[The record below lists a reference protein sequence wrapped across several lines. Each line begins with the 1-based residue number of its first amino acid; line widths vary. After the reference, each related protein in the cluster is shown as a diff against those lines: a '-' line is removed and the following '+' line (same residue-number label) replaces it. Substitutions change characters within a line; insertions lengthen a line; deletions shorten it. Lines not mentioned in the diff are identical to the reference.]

1 MKAAEVLV
9 RMLIDAGVKRVYGV
23 SGDSLNPFTD
33 AIRTHEELEWVH
45 MRHEEAG
52 AFAAGGE
59 AHLTDQLAVCAGSCG
74 PGNLHLIN
82 GLFDCYRSRVPV
94 VAIAAQIPS
103 IELGNNYFQ
112 ETHPEILYKECSD
125 YCALVSE
132 PDLLPRVLATAIRTA
147 IVKRT
152 VAVVVIPGTVMAA
165 DCSQGPLVLPV
176 NDKTYSLTPNRDQL
190 NRAAEALNSAKKIA
204 IFGGAGCKGAHEEL
218 VATAEKLKAPV
229 VFTLRGKEFIEYDNP
244 YNVGL
249 TGLLGFSSGYHAIMG
264 SDVLL
269 VLGAD
274 FPYRQFFPEKATIIQ
289 VDNRGENIGRR
300 THVEIGLIGD
310 VKTTLQ
316 ALLPFLTDKADRGYL
331 DKALAHYDKTRKE
344 FDSLASGKEGTTPLR
359 PEFVV
364 STISDVAAKDA
375 VFTCDV
381 GTPIIWTARYLQV
394 NGKRRIIGSF
404 NHGSMANAMPQAI
417 GAQAAYPGRQIISF
431 SGDGGI
437 AMLLGDLLT
446 LNQMDLPVKVVVF
459 NNGALGFVEVEM
471 KSSGYVTYGTDLKN
485 PSFAKVA
492 EAMGMF
498 GARVERPEQLRPA
511 LQAAF
516 SHKGPAIIEVLTHRF
531 ELAMPPT
538 ITLDEAKGFSLYMLR
553 TVMNGRGDELIDL
566 AKTNLFH

>member
-1 MKAAEVLV
+1 MKTAEVLIE
-9 RMLIDAGVKRVYGV
+9 MLLDAGVSRVYGV
-23 SGDSLNPFTD
+23 SGDSLNAFTD
-33 AIRTHEELEWVH
+33 GIRTHEGVEWVH
-45 MRHEEAG
+45 VRHEEVA
-52 AFAAGGE
+52 AFAAGAE

-94 VAIAAQIPS
+94 LAIAAQIPS

-132 PDLLPRVLATAIRTA
+132 PDQLPRVLATAIRTA

-152 VAVVVIPGTVMAA
+152 VAVIVIPGTVMASE
-165 DCSQGPLVLPV
+165 CSQKALAIAVE
-176 NDKTYSLTPNRDQL
+176 DDTYSVTPNRDQL
-190 NRAAEALNSAKKIA
+190 KRTADVLNDGKKIT
-204 IFGGAGCKGAHEEL
+204 ILGGAGCKGAHDEL
-218 VATAEKLKAPV
+218 VAIAEKLKAPI
-229 VFTLRGKEFIEYDNP
+229 VFAFRGKEFIEYDNP
-244 YNVGL
+244 YDVGM
-249 TGLLGFSSGYHAIMG
+249 TGLLGFSSGYHAIMN

-269 VLGAD
+269 MLGTD
-274 FPYRQFFPEKATIIQ
+274 FPYRQFYPENATVIQ
-289 VDNRGENIGRR
+289 VDIRGEQIGRR

-310 VKTTLQ
+310 VKSTIQ
-316 ALLPFLTDKADRGYL
+316 ALLPLITDKANRSHL
-331 DKALAHYDKTRKE
+331 DKALEHYAKTRKDLDA
-344 FDSLASGKEGTTPLR
+344 FATGKEGTSPVR

-364 STISDVAAKDA
+364 STISELASEDA

-381 GTPIIWTARYLQV
+381 GTEVIWTARYLKL
-394 NGKRRIIGSF
+394 NGKRRILGSF

-417 GAQAAYPGRQIISF
+417 GAQAAFPGRQIISF

-446 LNQMDLPVKVVVF
+446 LNQMELPVKVVVF

-471 KSSGYVTYGTDLKN
+471 KSSGYVTFSTDLKN

-498 GARVERPEQLRPA
+498 GVRVERPEHFGPLCRPRFRTRGPLSLRSSRTDLNFRCLP
-511 LQAAF
+511 
-516 SHKGPAIIEVLTHRF
+516 R
-531 ELAMPPT
+531 
-538 ITLDEAKGFSLYMLR
+538 SLLKKPKDSVS
-553 TVMNGRGDELIDL
+553 TCC
-566 AKTNLFH
+566 APS

>member
-1 MKAAEVLV
+1 MKTAEILV
-9 RMLIDAGVKRVYGV
+9 EMLRDVGVSRVYGV
-23 SGDSLNPFTD
+23 SGDSLNAFTD
-33 AIRTHEELEWVH
+33 SIRTNEGIEWVH
-45 MRHEEAG
+45 VRHEEVA
-52 AFAAGGE
+52 AFAAGAE
-59 AHLTDQLAVCAGSCG
+59 AHLTNRLAVCAGSCG

-94 VAIAAQIPS
+94 LAIAAQVPS
-103 IELGNNYFQ
+103 IELGNSYFQ
-112 ETHPEILYKECSD
+112 ETHPEILYKECSE

-132 PDLLPRVLATAIRTA
+132 ADQLPRVLATAVRTA

-152 VAVVVIPGTVMAA
+152 VAVVVIPGTVMASE
-165 DCSQGPLVLPV
+165 CSQNPLAIAVG
-176 NDKTYSLTPNRDQL
+176 DDTYSVTPNRDRL
-190 NRAAEALNSAKKIA
+190 KRTADALNDAKKIT
-204 IFGGAGCKGAHEEL
+204 ILGGAGCKGAHDEL
-218 VATAEKLKAPV
+218 IAIAEKLKAPI
-229 VFTLRGKEFIEYDNP
+229 VFAFRGKEFIEYDNP
-244 YNVGL
+244 YDVGM
-249 TGLLGFSSGYHAIMG
+249 TGLLGFSSGYHAIMD

-269 VLGAD
+269 MLGTD
-274 FPYRQFFPEKATIIQ
+274 FPYRQFYPENATVIQ
-289 VDNRGENIGRR
+289 VDIRGEQIGRR

-310 VKTTLQ
+310 VKSTLQ
-316 ALLPFLTDKADRGYL
+316 ALLPLLTDKANRSHL
-331 DKALAHYDKTRKE
+331 DKALAHYGKTRK
-344 FDSLASGKEGTTPLR
+344 DLDALASGKEGTSPVR

-364 STISDVAAKDA
+364 STISELAAEDA

-381 GTPIIWTARYLQV
+381 GTEVIWTARYLKV
-394 NGKRRIIGSF
+394 NGKRRILGSF

-417 GAQAAYPGRQIISF
+417 GAQAAFPGRQIISL

-446 LNQMDLPVKVVVF
+446 LNQMGLPVKVVVF

-471 KSSGYVTYGTDLKN
+471 KSSGYVTFSTDLKN

-498 GARVERPEQLRPA
+498 GVRVERPEQLRPA

-516 SHKGPAIIEVLTHRF
+516 SHKGPALIEVLTNRL
-531 ELAMPPT
+531 ELSMPPT
-538 ITLDEAKGFSLYMLR
+538 ITFEEAKGFSLYMLR